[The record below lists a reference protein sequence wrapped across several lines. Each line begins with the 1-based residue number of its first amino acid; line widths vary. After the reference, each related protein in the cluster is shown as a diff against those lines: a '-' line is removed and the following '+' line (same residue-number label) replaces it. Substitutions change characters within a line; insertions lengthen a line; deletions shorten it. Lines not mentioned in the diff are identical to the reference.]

1 MQRMAA
7 QIPRA
12 KSENLMATSQTCLP
26 CVRPGCVHSGTRQD
40 WTALGA
46 GAVAMDV
53 HARAIDS
60 PFDPTE
66 EEKLLIFTVSDD
78 ELEKAAGGTNWAQ
91 TNTCV
96 RTICHAAPV
105 SGQGQ

>member
-1 MQRMAA
+1 MAA

-105 SGQGQ
+105 SGQVQ